1 MSVMAENVTAL
12 DRDVLVGEWHN
23 TNAEGI
29 LSRIVIR
36 ANDRGTIDVQTFG
49 RLAGMEADWGTVAA
63 PVFSFEFN
71 KPVAEA
77 FLAIHELRG
86 ARIRLQANVK
96 QGVLVVA
103 LFTEFSDDSGRLNHF
118 DREFFHEVTK

>member
-1 MSVMAENVTAL
+1 MTVIPEKLAAL

-63 PVFSFEFN
+63 SIYSFEFT

-86 ARIRLQANVK
+86 TRIRLQANVK

-103 LFTEFSDDSGRLNHF
+103 IFAEFSDDSGRLNHF
-118 DREFFHEVTK
+118 DREFFHEVTP